1 MTSPR
6 PDAAAALA
14 AFLAKGKSVTRVAS
28 ADAETVKQAS
38 RDGWKRSLRAEAVLS
53 GVASPVESYSAE
65 NQAERMAEHFSEC
78 ALSGVSSEVAMEDW
92 NYMNGNGASKRTVQK
107 SIRREMDDERGW

>member
-1 MTSPR
+1 MSSTR

-14 AFLAKGKSVTRVAS
+14 AFLAKKSITRLPS

-38 RDGWKRSLRAEAVLS
+38 RDGWKRSLRTEAVLS
-53 GVASPVESYSAE
+53 GVASPVESFNAE
-65 NQAERMAEHFSEC
+65 NHAERMAEHFSEC
-78 ALSGVSSEVAMEDW
+78 ALSGVSQETAIEDW
-92 NYMNGNGASKRTVQK
+92 NYMNGNGPSKRTVQK